1 MPLLYVDLI
10 EGRQPTEIRSVLD
23 ALHDAVVEAFGVPER
38 DRRSQSN
45 PEPGQRLNSRRLIR
59 RQRVRFGSR
68 VPHTG

>member
-38 DRRSQSN
+38 DRTSS
-45 PEPGQRLNSRRLIR
+45 P
-59 RQRVRFGSR
+59 
-68 VPHTG
+68 T